1 MTSSERSKEVGMS
14 PVKEVAM
21 GPIKVM
27 GIRGREAEGRE
38 LLSNEVQAI
47 GLQHAMQCF
56 K

>member
-1 MTSSERSKEVGMS
+1 MTSSERSKEVSIS

-21 GPIKVM
+21 GRIKVM
-27 GIRGREAEGRE
+27 GIRGREAEEE